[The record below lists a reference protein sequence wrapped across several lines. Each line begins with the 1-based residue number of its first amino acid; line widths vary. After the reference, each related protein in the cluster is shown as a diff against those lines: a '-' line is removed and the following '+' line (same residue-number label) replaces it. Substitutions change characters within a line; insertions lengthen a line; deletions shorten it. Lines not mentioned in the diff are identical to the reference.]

1 MTEEQMKKLCY
12 VITFVIAL
20 TYYVTVAILQALKPK
35 ATMLYH
41 YLGGVKERV
50 TQSDTYVLTLLT
62 LENTYATVSIW
73 GREMIAE
80 FSPSKAWETAITLA
94 SGYVTRWRQH
104 DR

>member
-35 ATMLYH
+35 AIMLYH
-41 YLGGVKERV
+41 KERIS
-50 TQSDTYVLTLLT
+50 QSDTYVLTLLT

>member
-12 VITFVIAL
+12 VIVFAIAL

-35 ATMLYH
+35 PISLYH
-41 YLGGVKERV
+41 KERV
-50 TQSDTYVLTLLT
+50 LQSDTYVLTILT
-62 LENTYATVSIW
+62 LENTYATISVW